1 MQQLRFHFL
10 GGVRVKRGEAS
21 VPLPTPQRTALLAY
35 LLTFGDRLHARTV
48 LAGLFW
54 GELSDA
60 GALHNLSDAIYRL
73 RKRLEP
79 DNPDPSLS
87 IFAGDVTHVGL
98 NPQAAVW
105 IDVQEFL
112 RLTGPGATLEQQL
125 DALDL
130 YGGDFLPGVYDDW
143 VLLERERL
151 ATRYRETLS
160 RLLTHY
166 QNSGALDQALEMAR
180 RLVASDPL
188 QEDANRVLMRLY
200 YRAGRRDRAL
210 TLYQALRQKLADELE
225 VEPEPA
231 TTELFQTMQAGVSTA
246 EELDPPAGDAVAGR
260 AGPQAA
266 DAATSELIQRLRNP
280 PLLGRDRERRHLA
293 EWLALPRSAVTPM
306 VLLEGEAGVGK
317 SRLTAEVADE
327 AYRQNI
333 AVLRGRYH
341 EMAAPLP
348 YSGLVEA
355 LRMGLR
361 LAGPPPLAPIWLSEV
376 SRLLPE
382 LATWHPNLPP
392 PVALPPDQERLRLWE
407 ALVQYLLA
415 LAGTGPQLI
424 IMEDVHWIDP
434 AALDLLQYILPRLPG
449 SGFRLLATAR
459 SEDLADRQDVLNIL
473 EGLESNG
480 ILDRIP
486 VHRLG
491 ADTIIELV
499 RYAIDQQSR
508 PAVFGTRL
516 WNETEGNPF
525 FALETLRLWAE
536 RGLLVPAGPGNWRIA
551 GATLE
556 SGYAELPTP
565 ASVRRVL
572 AQRLQ
577 RLGGAAR
584 AVLEVG
590 SVLGESL
597 SETLLWRTSG
607 SGPEAVLAPAE
618 ELLRRHLWIEQP
630 GGYAFAHAK
639 VREVVYDRISGPR
652 KRHLHRLAAGA
663 LEAEHPD
670 NIEALAH
677 HYYLAEDWARALPR
691 LLAAAERAQRSV
703 AYRQAVLHYEHAMQA
718 LDQLPPAVLTPD
730 ERWEHRFTILTE
742 RARLYH
748 SVGRLDDARADYDS
762 ALRMTEEH
770 DDCTRRATAR
780 NLRARFL
787 LEQGRLEDVLSE
799 ARQALIEA
807 RAGAGAPAV
816 EGPPAS
822 PVEAQI
828 FSTLSRVYLRTG
840 ETAEG
845 IAAEKQALDYYRAV
859 GDPRGEADSLTQ
871 YASLLGRHG
880 NIEEAKTL
888 LHQALEQARRLGE
901 RPLEARILNNL
912 GLFTQAPE
920 ETHQLIQRFLD
931 VGEAIGDLRAQR
943 TGHANLAELLL
954 RFGRY
959 DEAQEHAEQTIALS
973 ESLNDPHSRA
983 EAIIQRGRAWQAR
996 GEYGQARADITLG
1009 LGLLQGLGAQLSVM
1023 WGLLELS
1030 RLMLDEAQWPAVRA
1044 NVEKSY
1050 QIWQALNEPYGPRF
1064 ASLFHAMQAQAQLG
1078 LRRGGQARSL
1088 VHAALAALEDASAP
1102 ELVGW
1107 VDTSVEVLARCYRV
1121 LAVTGPA
1128 DEATA
1133 LLERAH
1139 ARLELVADR
1148 CGPILRQSYLEN
1160 VTECRTIRA
1169 AWAEHAAPD
1178 DKTADR
1184 PTNSMNKGAFR
1195 REQILLLLQ
1204 DAQKRGE
1211 TLDEAT
1217 LARLMG
1223 VNKRTIQRDLAWLRD
1238 AGRLP

>member
-1 MQQLRFHFL
+1 MQQLQFHFL
-10 GGVRVKRGEAS
+10 GGVRINRGDAS

-35 LLTFGDRLHARTV
+35 LLTFGDRLHARAV

-54 GELSDA
+54 GELSDDSA
-60 GALHNLSDAIYRL
+60 RRYLSDAIYRL
-73 RKRLEP
+73 RKQIEP
-79 DNPDPSLS
+79 DNADPSLS
-87 IFAGDVTHVGL
+87 IFGGDVNHVGL
-98 NPQAAVW
+98 NPQAKVW

-112 RLTGPGATLEQQL
+112 RLTAPGATLEQQL

-130 YGGDFLPGVYDDW
+130 YQGDFLPGVYDDW

-151 ATRYRETLS
+151 ATRYRETLT

-188 QEDANRVLMRLY
+188 QEDANRTLMRLY

-210 TLYQALRQKLADELE
+210 LLYQALRQKLAEELE

-231 TTELFQTMQAGVSTA
+231 TTELVQTIQAGVSTA
-246 EELDPPAGDAVAGR
+246 EELDPPAGHTGTGR
-260 AGPQAA
+260 VGPQAA
-266 DAATSELIQRLRNP
+266 DEATSGLIQRLRNP
-280 PLLGRDRERRHLA
+280 PLLGRDAERRRLA
-293 EWLALPRSAVTPM
+293 DWLALPRSAVTPM

-317 SRLTAEVADE
+317 SRLAAEVADE
-327 AYRQNI
+327 AYRQGM

-355 LRMGLR
+355 LRTGLR
-361 LAGPPPLAPIWLSEV
+361 LAGPPPLEEVWLIEV

-392 PVALPPDQERLRLWE
+392 PVPLPPDQERLRLSQ

-415 LAGTGPQLI
+415 LANTGPHVI

-434 AALDLLQYILPRLPG
+434 SALDLLQYMLPRLPG

-459 SEDLADRQDVLNIL
+459 SEDLADRQDVLDIL
-473 EGLESNG
+473 DGLESNH
-480 ILDRIP
+480 ILERIP
-486 VHRLG
+486 VPRLG

-499 RYAIDQQSR
+499 RYAIDQRSR
-508 PAVFGTRL
+508 PAVFGQRL
-516 WNETEGNPF
+516 WQETEGNPY

-536 RGLLVPAGPGNWRIA
+536 RGLLVPMDGGNWRIA
-551 GATLE
+551 GATIE

-572 AQRLQ
+572 AQRVR
-577 RLGGAAR
+577 RLDGAAR
-584 AVLEVG
+584 TVLEVG
-590 SVLGESL
+590 SVLGDL
-597 SETLLWRTSG
+597 VNETLLWRTSG
-607 SGPEAVLAPAE
+607 SAPEAVLAPAE

-639 VREVVYDRISGPR
+639 VREVVYESISGPR
-652 KRHLHRLAAGA
+652 KRHLHRLAASA

-677 HYYLAEDWARALPR
+677 HYYLAEDWARALPY
-691 LLAAAERAQRSV
+691 LLDAAERAQRSV
-703 AYRQAVLHYEHAMQA
+703 AYRQAVLYYEQAMHA
-718 LDQLPPAVLTPD
+718 LDHLAAGALTPAEHW
-730 ERWEHRFTILTE
+730 ERRFTILTE

-748 SVGRLDDARADYDS
+748 NVGRLEEARSDYDS
-762 ALRMTEEH
+762 ALRLTEEH
-770 DDCTRRATAR
+770 DDCSRRALAR
-780 NLRARFL
+780 NMRARFL
-787 LEQGRLEDVLSE
+787 LEQGRLEEVLSE

-807 RAGAGAPAV
+807 RAGAPDG
-816 EGPPAS
+816 EGLPAS
-822 PVEAQI
+822 RVEAQI

-840 ETAEG
+840 ENAEG

-859 GDPRGEADSLTQ
+859 GDLRGEADSLTQ

-880 NIEEAKTL
+880 NIEEAKSL

-920 ETHQLIQRFLD
+920 ETYQLIQRYLD

-959 DEAQEHAEQTIALS
+959 DEAQAHAEQTIALS

-983 EAIIQRGRAWQAR
+983 EAIIQRGRAWQAQ

-1009 LGLLQGLGAQLSVM
+1009 LGLLQGVGAQLSVM

-1030 RLMLDEAQWPAVRA
+1030 RLMLDEAQWSAVPA

-1050 QIWQALNEPYGPRF
+1050 QIWQTLNEPYGHRF
-1064 ASLFHAMQAQAQLG
+1064 ASLFHAIQAQAQLG

-1088 VHAALAALEDASAP
+1088 VHVALAALEDPTAP

-1107 VDTSVEVLARCYRV
+1107 VDTSVEVLARCYKV
-1121 LAVTGPA
+1121 LAVTGPP
-1128 DEATA
+1128 DEARA
-1133 LLERAH
+1133 LLEHAH
-1139 ARLELVADR
+1139 ARLEVVAAR
-1148 CGPILRQSYLEN
+1148 CGPLLRQSYLEN
-1160 VTECRTIRA
+1160 VPECRTIRA
-1169 AWAEHAAPD
+1169 AWTEHAVPD
-1178 DKTADR
+1178 DKTAGHSA
-1184 PTNSMNKGAFR
+1184 NGMSKGAFR
-1195 REQILLLLQ
+1195 RKQILLLIQ
-1204 DAQKRGE
+1204 DAQNRGE
-1211 TLDEAT
+1211 TCDEAM
-1217 LARLMG
+1217 LARQLG
-1223 VNKRTIQRDLAWLRD
+1223 VHARTIQRDLAALRD
-1238 AGRLP
+1238 TGRLP